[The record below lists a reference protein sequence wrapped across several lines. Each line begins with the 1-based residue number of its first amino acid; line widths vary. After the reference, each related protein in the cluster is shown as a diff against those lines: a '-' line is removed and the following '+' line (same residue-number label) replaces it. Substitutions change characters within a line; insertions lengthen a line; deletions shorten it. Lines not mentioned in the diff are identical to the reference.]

1 MTDISKA
8 IRWKLIEQFII
19 VQPSGGSGRAAS
31 PQVGPGQHPGGAQ
44 GAKPQETSENWHF
57 PGTK

>member
-8 IRWKLIEQFII
+8 IRWNVIEQFII
-19 VQPSGGSGRAAS
+19 AQPSWGSGDAAS
-31 PQVGPGQHPGGAQ
+31 PQVDPGQHPGGGP
-44 GAKPQETSENWHF
+44 GAKLPETLENWHF